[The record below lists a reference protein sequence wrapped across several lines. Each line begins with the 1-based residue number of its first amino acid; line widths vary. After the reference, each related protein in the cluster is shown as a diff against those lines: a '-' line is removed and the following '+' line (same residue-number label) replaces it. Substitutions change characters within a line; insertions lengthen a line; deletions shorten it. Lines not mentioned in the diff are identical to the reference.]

1 MPKSRAGFSL
11 LEVMTAVVMLAIAS
25 IVALKASVETGH
37 AVAIGR
43 RWTAMAR
50 AVDTELARLER
61 GYRMARPNCLVPG
74 SGSGYTP
81 EGVGLVWS
89 VRGDSTLIELS
100 IEARAR
106 AAGRVLVDSVRTRV
120 SCR

>member
-1 MPKSRAGFSL
+1 MSKTRAGFSL
-11 LEVMTAVVMLAIAS
+11 LEVMTAVAMLAIAS
-25 IVALKASVETGH
+25 IVALKASVQTGH

-50 AVDTELARLER
+50 AVDAEVVRLER
-61 GYRMARPNCLVPG
+61 AYRMARPNCVTPP
-74 SGSGYTP
+74 SGSDYTP
-81 EGVGLVWS
+81 DGVGLAWS
-89 VRGDSTLIELS
+89 VRGDSTLIELT

-106 AAGRVLVDSVRTRV
+106 AAGRVLIDTARTTL